1 MTLLDSNKKGGRP
14 SEWRLPLQLIL
25 CLALLFLFSCED
37 DSNLGLGFD
46 PDDENIRIF
55 EKEFV
60 LPTAVVL
67 LDSVNSTRASRFLV
81 GKYQHEEL
89 GMVHATSY
97 NNFSLGTGAIPDNI
111 VYDSTVLTLENT
123 YWYGAGNPENI
134 PHTLSVHVLQD
145 TLGSASRYT
154 AEQIPYESVPI
165 GIHTYLAD
173 PDASD
178 EDEEEEEH
186 NLVRIRIDDA
196 VGEDLLD
203 KLQNEADEVST
214 NAKLQ
219 EYFKGIAI
227 VSDASNILMHGY
239 ATLETDF
246 SIYYH
251 VDGDTTVRQYS
262 FTLDASNQFNG
273 IYSDRS
279 GTPLAGLTTPRQ
291 DFDPE
296 NGRFYIQAGAGM
308 VSKVNFAPFIEF
320 MEQTADDVVIN
331 RAELSISLDLP
342 GEFTP
347 SPAGLVPYLV
357 KEDNKRIIVR
367 DLAGTPSFK
376 TINDEITQ
384 DPLVL
389 RPDTVDSHIE
399 YTGVMTAYTEALLST
414 SIEQN
419 VLLFPDQLS
428 TSINHLA
435 TDTSRIKLK
444 IHYTTLK

>member
-14 SEWRLPLQLIL
+14 PEWRLPLRLIL

-81 GKYQHEEL
+81 GKYQHDEL
-89 GMVHATSY
+89 GMVRATSY

-111 VYDSTVLTLENT
+111 VYDSTVLILENT
-123 YWYGAGNPENI
+123 YWYGAGNPQNI
-134 PHTLSVHVLQD
+134 PHTILVHVLQD
-145 TLGSASRYT
+145 TLGSDFRYSD
-154 AEQIPYESVPI
+154 EQMPYESTPI
-165 GIHTYLAD
+165 GMRTYRAD
-173 PDASD
+173 PEASD
-178 EDEEEEEH
+178 DDEEEEEN

-196 VGEDLLD
+196 LGEDLLD

-214 NAKLQ
+214 NAKFQ

-227 VSDASNILMHGY
+227 VSDESNVFMHGY
-239 ATLETDF
+239 TTLETDF

-251 VDGDTTVRQYS
+251 VNGDTTVRQYS
-262 FTLDASNQFNG
+262 FTLDAANQFNG
-273 IYSDRS
+273 IYADRS
-279 GTPLAGLTTPRQ
+279 GTALAGLTVPRE

-296 NGRFYIQAGAGM
+296 NERFYIQAGAGI

-320 MEQTADDVVIN
+320 MEQTADNVVIN

-347 SPAGLVPYLV
+347 SPSGLVPYLV

-367 DLAGTPSFK
+367 DQFGNVSFK
-376 TINDEITQ
+376 ALNDEIAQ
-384 DPLVL
+384 DNLVL
-389 RPDTVDSHIE
+389 RPDTVDNHIE
-399 YTGVMTAYTEALLST
+399 YKGVITVYTESLLDT

-419 VLLFPDQLS
+419 ILLFPDQLS
-428 TSINHLA
+428 TSINHLT